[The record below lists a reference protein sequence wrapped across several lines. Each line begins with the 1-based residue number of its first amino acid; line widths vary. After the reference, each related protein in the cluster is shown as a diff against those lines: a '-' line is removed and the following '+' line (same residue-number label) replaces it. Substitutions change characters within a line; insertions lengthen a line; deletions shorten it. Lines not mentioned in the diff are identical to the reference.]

1 MFDLRRQAYASN
13 SPTHPPTHP
22 LTHSLPQPA
31 PLLARSLAHSLTRSL
46 QAYAGNVVCIPVH
59 QVKAC
64 QYKPIQL
71 LLMTDDLEPEGK
83 ALIEQVGQW
92 RHTAF
97 PIPTCKNIN
106 ELVANEDDKYGWL
119 FGAFGEE
126 LLSHDR
132 SLFNEVLADCGG
144 YEQLNMDRSSK
155 SKVIDAFLVE
165 DTACT

>member
-1 MFDLRRQAYASN
+1 M
-13 SPTHPPTHP
+13 
-22 LTHSLPQPA
+22 
-31 PLLARSLAHSLTRSL
+31 LAIRCCAQFPNLGL
-46 QAYAGNVVCIPVH
+46 QVH
-59 QVKAC
+59 QIKAC

-97 PIPTCKNIN
+97 PTPICKNVN
-106 ELVANEDDKYGWL
+106 ELIANEDDKYGFL
-119 FGAFGEE
+119 FGSFGEE

-144 YEQLNMDRSSK
+144 YEQLNMDRSGK